1 MKKNDHCI
9 RACGKPENT
18 PAYTQWEDQK
28 DGKEGKEEK
37 KILKKRK
44 AESLPSLI
52 KFDEIC

>member
-28 DGKEGKEEK
+28 DRKEGKEEK
-37 KILKKRK
+37 KILKKRR
-44 AESLPSLI
+44 AENLPSLI